1 MVYVLHNGLK
11 SFLKEFYLFHAH
23 VFSRDI
29 FETSVTLDLRKYLLV
44 LQVDHFGGANTS
56 ANQELLY

>member
-23 VFSRDI
+23 VFSRD
-29 FETSVTLDLRKYLLV
+29 VTLILREYLLV
-44 LQVDHFGGANTS
+44 LQVAKVWIF
-56 ANQELLY
+56 